1 MKKDTKFKQVK
12 IKNEK
17 SLLFYL
23 SKIFVTILC
32 VVACGLFI
40 VHVEAAESKE
50 KNTSLENYQ
59 QIRVYSGGEQ
69 ILKGETPLI
78 DSVTY
83 VPLRA
88 YSEKMG
94 AESIVWNAKTRTATV
109 KKGKIEIKVTDGTS
123 FIDAAG
129 RILYC
134 PTQIRNI
141 GDRLFVPIRAI
152 STALSLDVEW
162 DEATRSALVSD
173 SQTQFV
179 SGSKYYNQN
188 DVYWL
193 SRIINA
199 EAEGEPFLGKIAVG
213 NVVLN
218 RKASP
223 SYPNTVYGVIFDRKH
238 GTQFSPVS
246 YGTIYNT
253 PTAESIVA
261 AKICLEGYTLSNEIL
276 FFVNPKYATSSWISN
291 NRPFAFRIGNHYF
304 FK

>member
-23 SKIFVTILC
+23 SKIFVIVLC

-88 YSEKMG
+88 YSEQMG

-162 DEATRSALVSD
+162 DGATRSALVSD

-193 SRIINA
+193 ARIINA

-213 NVVLN
+213 NVVIN
-218 RKASP
+218 RTKSA
-223 SYPNTVYGVIFDRKH
+223 SYPNTIYGVIFDRKY

-246 YGTIYNT
+246 IGTIYKT
-253 PTAESIVA
+253 PTAESVLA
-261 AKICLEGYTLSNEIL
+261 AKICLEGYTLSDEIL
-276 FFVNPKYATSSWISN
+276 FFVNPRYATSTWIE
-291 NRPFAFRIGNHYF
+291 RTREYAFTIGGHKFY
-304 FK
+304 K

>member
-1 MKKDTKFKQVK
+1 MKKDKKFTQVK

-23 SKIFVTILC
+23 SKIFVIILC
-32 VVACGLFI
+32 ISACALFI
-40 VHVEAAESKE
+40 ISVEAAENKE
-50 KNTSLENYQ
+50 KNTSSGNYQ

-88 YSEKMG
+88 YSEHMG
-94 AESIVWNAKTRTATV
+94 ADSVEWNAKSKTATV
-109 KKGKIEIKVTDGTS
+109 KKGDIEIKVTDGTS

-141 GDRLFVPIRAI
+141 SDRLFVPIRAI

-162 DEATRSALVSD
+162 DNATRSALISD
-173 SQTQFV
+173 SQKQFV
-179 SGSKYYNQN
+179 SGNKYYNSN

-213 NVVLN
+213 NVVIN
-218 RKASP
+218 RVRST
-223 SYPNTVYGVIFDRKH
+223 SYPNSIYGVIFDRKY

-246 YGTIYNT
+246 FGTIYKT
-253 PTAESIVA
+253 PTAESVLA
-261 AKICLEGYTLSNEIL
+261 AKICLHNL
-276 FFVNPKYATSSWISN
+276 FKKHLIWNIIRNIKVVIFNTIIN
-291 NRPFAFRIGNHYF
+291 NSINRLN
-304 FK
+304 